1 MNLVCID
8 NIEVTE
14 DSYENLPLTI
24 GKVYESQETTYK
36 GVYKIIADNGLV
48 YLVDEKLFTTLQLWR
63 EYQIDLILNQ
73 SH

>member
-14 DSYENLPLTI
+14 DSYEKLPLTI